1 MCDSAHDSATPLR
14 LDPEKVIPA
23 IVRNDLREHYYP
35 EQDEIEEY
43 LLDLDKKL
51 VRYHYGL
58 SCLFPKSKWE
68 WRLYCRA
75 IKMTEQLKEGL
86 KDQPKRF
93 LRIPRVLKDD
103 LHLAVEAFT
112 QSPWHEAQEV
122 KARVLKMYREQEPLS
137 VGGFVD
143 NVETFVPEFGMKLRV
158 FESKW
163 VADVLGKALREEG
176 HEVEWES
183 DPSTEIVDRGVLRKD
198 EGRIYVIIKEEWDV
212 VGSGVVDAL
221 KKTLEV
227 SKTYTGRVTALAD
240 PGATV
245 DFGGVEGLVHVTEL
259 SWGRVNHPRE
269 IVNVGD
275 EIQVKVLDIDW
286 DKDRVDLGLKQLLP
300 YPWDHVEG
308 KYPTGSRV
316 HGKVVSV
323 TNYGAFVEL
332 ERGVE
337 ALLHVSEMHHPPRRV
352 CHPSKLLSV
361 GDMIEAVV
369 LNVDRM
375 KEKISL
381 SVRGLGQNP

>member
-51 VRYHYGL
+51 VRHHYGL

-143 NVETFVPEFGMKLRV
+143 NVETFVPEFGMKLRPCT
-158 FESKW
+158 
-163 VADVLGKALREEG
+163 
-176 HEVEWES
+176 
-183 DPSTEIVDRGVLRKD
+183 PSPPTPSRL
-198 EGRIYVIIKEEWDV
+198 
-212 VGSGVVDAL
+212 L
-221 KKTLEV
+221 
-227 SKTYTGRVTALAD
+227 TGR
-240 PGATV
+240 
-245 DFGGVEGLVHVTEL
+245 
-259 SWGRVNHPRE
+259 R
-269 IVNVGD
+269 
-275 EIQVKVLDIDW
+275 
-286 DKDRVDLGLKQLLP
+286 
-300 YPWDHVEG
+300 
-308 KYPTGSRV
+308 
-316 HGKVVSV
+316 
-323 TNYGAFVEL
+323 
-332 ERGVE
+332 
-337 ALLHVSEMHHPPRRV
+337 
-352 CHPSKLLSV
+352 
-361 GDMIEAVV
+361 
-369 LNVDRM
+369 
-375 KEKISL
+375 
-381 SVRGLGQNP
+381 